1 MAIGHIAV
9 RTHHRDRG
17 HTAAA
22 ALAYRFG
29 AALTCP
35 RTLERHDYRRRE
47 ADGEIAAKGMYAPID
62 TPLADSL
69 DALAAGIETAERRK
83 ASRITRDVQI
93 ALPTEL
99 TESDRIE
106 LAREFAETIAT
117 RYGTV
122 AAWAVHRPD
131 DTGDERNA
139 HAHILIPTRR
149 LDNQGQLGAKLR
161 VLDQK
166 STSHAEIKAIRALWQ
181 ETANAKLRKKHIDAR
196 VDTGRTTDPAPTLGP
211 RDTAI
216 ERRARKGRR
225 SVSVA
230 DLVADGQ
237 SVTPRGRRLQRHE
250 RRRRK
255 ARLGPEHTAALHDTG
270 KTLEEHRA
278 APVPTPRLTSIEA
291 TRATLSAGSAA
302 PVPRAAPTA
311 PASTRATL
319 SAGSAAPV
327 PQAAPTAPAST
338 RATLS
343 AHSAAPVPKAAP
355 TAPASTRATL
365 SAHSAAP
372 VPKAAPTAPASTRA
386 TLSAGSA
393 APVPKAAPTAPAS
406 TRATLSAGSAA
417 PVPKAAP
424 TAPASTRATLSAHS
438 AAPVPKA
445 APTAPAST
453 RATLSAG
460 SAAPVPKAAPT
471 APASTRATLSA
482 GSAAPVPQAAPTAP
496 ASTRAALSAHS
507 AARVPQAAPSAP
519 VSLMETLDAVMRWTG
534 IRALHMLDNAI
545 QTAQAEK
552 THMTRRI
559 DEIARAR
566 RRRTPAVQAHA
577 DTHGQAPTPEE
588 SATTAERLR
597 RGFNDLV
604 DPIARQKFFPL
615 TVEGTPK
622 STIELLHSP
631 KACQTAAGAAAASKP
646 LDQALDQ
653 IEREE
658 SDQTR
663 RLDSR
668 RAALLQ
674 RWRKVRGPVIRK
686 MVQAA
691 TGIEAIAARRRLQ
704 KPEQRDRDAT
714 ARRRQVAE
722 VPTQPAPDRG
732 RSR

>member
-343 AHSAAPVPKAAP
+343 AHSAAPVP
-355 TAPASTRATL
+355 
-365 SAHSAAP
+365 
-372 VPKAAPTAPASTRA
+372 
-386 TLSAGSA
+386 
-393 APVPKAAPTAPAS
+393 
-406 TRATLSAGSAA
+406 
-417 PVPKAAP
+417 
-424 TAPASTRATLSAHS
+424 
-438 AAPVPKA
+438 
-445 APTAPAST
+445 
-453 RATLSAG
+453 
-460 SAAPVPKAAPT
+460 
-471 APASTRATLSA
+471 
-482 GSAAPVPQAAPTAP
+482 QAAPTAP